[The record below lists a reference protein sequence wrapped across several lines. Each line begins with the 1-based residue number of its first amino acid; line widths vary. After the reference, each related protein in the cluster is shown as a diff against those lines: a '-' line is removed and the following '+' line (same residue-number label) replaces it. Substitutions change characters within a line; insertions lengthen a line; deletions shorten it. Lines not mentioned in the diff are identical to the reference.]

1 MTERERQRRHCVVLL
16 HVSWLDLDIL
26 HGWRIF
32 ILLCMEGSLFLLP
45 QDDMTTDVDICGRAT
60 TCMTVRFICGNT
72 VAWSQT
78 MTLAGGTAGV
88 QATWSLLPYNR
99 MQTPNFRKAIS
110 LTSET
115 IRRRKSGSTQLPQP
129 GWQNVCIA
137 IVRLIK
143 NNKGRNH
150 DWRCCKR
157 LYLPRCIC
165 NKIPR

>member
-1 MTERERQRRHCVVLL
+1 MTERERQRRHYVVLACVVAWFGHFAWMKKFVFFFAWKEACYTSARWHDNGCRHLR
-16 HVSWLDLDIL
+16 SRNDL
-26 HGWRIF
+26 
-32 ILLCMEGSLFLLP
+32 
-45 QDDMTTDVDICGRAT
+45 
-60 TCMTVRFICGNT
+60 TVGFICGNT

-99 MQTPNFRKAIS
+99 MGTPNFRKAIS

-115 IRRRKSGSTQLPQP
+115 IRRRKSGSTLSQP

-137 IVRLIK
+137 IVRLMK

-157 LYLPRCIC
+157 LYLPRYIC